1 MKVKVIAW
9 HLGEGQFP
17 TFPMGTAVKL
27 TAGQDTHFLHWF
39 PCEIDGHETFVPE
52 CFICDGR
59 LVRDYNPTEL
69 IQEAGDILTVREIVY
84 AWLIATNDKGVTGW
98 IPAEAVVSVN
108 DKA

>member
-1 MKVKVIAW
+1 MKVKVIAQ

-27 TAGQDTHFLHWF
+27 TAEQDEHFLHWY
-39 PCEIDGHETFVPE
+39 PCDIDGHDTFVPE
-52 CFICDGR
+52 CFICNGR

-69 IQEAGDILTVREIVY
+69 IQEAGDILTVQEIVY

-108 DKA
+108 GG